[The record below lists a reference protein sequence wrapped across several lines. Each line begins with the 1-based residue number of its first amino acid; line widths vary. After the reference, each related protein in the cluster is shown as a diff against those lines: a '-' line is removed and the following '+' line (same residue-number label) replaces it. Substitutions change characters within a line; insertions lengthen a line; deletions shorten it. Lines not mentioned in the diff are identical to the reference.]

1 MVLIPM
7 KMLIL
12 GATSAIAHEAAKCF
26 AGEGAELFLVGR
38 TAEKLEAV
46 AQDLKVRGAK
56 RVETS
61 LLDLAELERHREL
74 IDRAVEMLGGL
85 DTVLIS
91 HGTLGDQQKCQ
102 QSVEETLKEFTTNC
116 TSVISLLTILGN
128 YFEQQRHGCIAVV
141 TSVAGDRGR
150 RSNYVYGT
158 TKGAVSLFV
167 QGLRSRLYKAGVSV
181 VTIKPGLV
189 DTPMTAGLKKGP
201 LFASPRVVGEGIY
214 RAIKRRKEVVYLP
227 PYWRALML
235 IVKLLPE
242 KVFKRLA
249 F

>member
-1 MVLIPM
+1 MVKKSM
-7 KMLIL
+7 KMLLL
-12 GATSAIAHEAAKCF
+12 GATSAIGHEAAQCF
-26 AGEGAELFLVGR
+26 ASEGAEFFLVGR
-38 TAEKLEAV
+38 TPEKLDAV
-46 AQDLKVRGAK
+46 AQDLRVRGAK
-56 RVETS
+56 RVEICQFD
-61 LLDLAELERHREL
+61 LNDLARHQEL
-74 IDRAVEMLGGL
+74 IEHAIATLDGL

-91 HGTLGDQQKCQ
+91 HGTLGNQQKSE

-128 YFEQQRHGCIAVV
+128 YFEQQRHGCIAVI

-158 TKGAVSLFV
+158 TKGAVSLFL

-189 DTPMTAGLKKGP
+189 DTPMTAALKKGP
-201 LFASPRVVGEGIY
+201 LFASPRIVGEGIY
-214 RAIKRRKEVVYLP
+214 RAIKQGKEVVYLP
-227 PYWRALML
+227 WYWRYIML
-235 IVKLLPE
+235 VVKALPE

-249 F
+249 V

>member
-1 MVLIPM
+1 MVQIKM
-7 KMLIL
+7 KMLIV
-12 GATSAIAHEAAKCF
+12 GATSAIGHEAAKCF
-26 AGEGAELFLVGR
+26 ASEGTEFFLIGR

-56 RVETS
+56 RVETC
-61 LLDLAELERHREL
+61 LLDLADLERHQEL
-74 IDRAVEMLGGL
+74 IDTAIATLGGL

-91 HGTLGDQQKCQ
+91 HGTLGDQEKCQ
-102 QSVEETLKEFTTNC
+102 QSVKETLKEFTTNC

-128 YFEQQRHGCIAVV
+128 YFEQERRGCIAVV

-158 TKGAVSLFV
+158 TKGAVSLFL
-167 QGLRSRLYKAGVSV
+167 QGLRSRLYKAGVTV

-189 DTPMTAGLKKGP
+189 DTPMTAALKKGP
-201 LFASPRVVGEGIY
+201 LFASPRTVGEGVY
-214 RAIKRRKEVVYLP
+214 KAIKQRKDVVYSP
-227 PYWRALML
+227 WYWRYIML
-235 IVKLLPE
+235 IVKSLPE

-249 F
+249 V

>member
-1 MVLIPM
+1 MVLIHM

-26 AGEGAELFLVGR
+26 ASEGAEFFLVGR

-56 RVETS
+56 RVDTC
-61 LLDLAELERHREL
+61 LLDLSQLERHREL
-74 IDRAVEMLGGL
+74 IDSAVETLGGL

-91 HGTLGDQQKCQ
+91 HGTLGNQQQCQ

-227 PYWRALML
+227 GYWRAIML